1 MSKSAPCSDRTCLN
15 QTVGLVVFNS
25 FPDGMTLVGGGG
37 KHSIFAKVFI
47 SLLEENT
54 GVLNTTQLFSE
65 LQPKVSKNAKQT
77 PRHGKIR
84 YAGHDGGD
92 FLFVRK

>member
-1 MSKSAPCSDRTCLN
+1 
-15 QTVGLVVFNS
+15 
-25 FPDGMTLVGGGG
+25 MTLVGGGG

-65 LQPKVSKNAKQT
+65 LQPKVSTNAKQT

-84 YAGHDGGD
+84 YAHLAPDYLHDAVASLG
-92 FLFVRK
+92 FSAH

>member
-1 MSKSAPCSDRTCLN
+1 MS
-15 QTVGLVVFNS
+15 
-25 FPDGMTLVGGGG
+25 LVGGGG
-37 KHSIFAKVFI
+37 KHSMFAKVFI

-65 LQPKVSKNAKQT
+65 LLPQVSKNATQT

-84 YAGHDGGD
+84 HAGDEGGD
-92 FLFVRK
+92 FLFVRQ

>member
-1 MSKSAPCSDRTCLN
+1 
-15 QTVGLVVFNS
+15 
-25 FPDGMTLVGGGG
+25 MTLVGGGG

-84 YAGHDGGD
+84 YAHLAPDYLHDAVASLG
-92 FLFVRK
+92 FSARFQHTENPRRQCSTRMA

>member
-65 LQPKVSKNAKQT
+65 LQPVKGQGLRVVHHT
-77 PRHGKIR
+77 PCDIPVHPGW
-84 YAGHDGGD
+84 
-92 FLFVRK
+92 

>member
-1 MSKSAPCSDRTCLN
+1 
-15 QTVGLVVFNS
+15 
-25 FPDGMTLVGGGG
+25 MTLVGGGG

-77 PRHGKIR
+77 PRHGKNLTHSSTSTLR
-84 YAGHDGGD
+84 
-92 FLFVRK
+92 LFTLNGLKGTGRDLHCS